1 MMDSATTPMNPTV
14 DTMRRLAV
22 HAASTALDRIQ
33 LRYQNFAEY
42 PYQERLHTTQENFM
56 GIFPILKRVI
66 YYILVGSFLL
76 ATSMATYGMFYWV
89 AMPSHAAT
97 EKLYFDYSCR
107 NTDQVCSGSENTTTG
122 NADCGFSCAPSANVD
137 IFAKHTPWEA
147 LHPDVLP
154 EARSKTRILRP
165 RRHYFLEVVLQ
176 LPESTTNQQIG
187 MFAVEVELQTKGHT
201 PLARSH
207 RSARLPHESGW
218 IGVIRKA
225 LCLAPLLVGA
235 LTESR
240 TAIIPSFR
248 HFVESTKH
256 PLVRESIYIYA
267 LKSCTKL
274 MLIPPCSHH
283 AIFL

>member
-1 MMDSATTPMNPTV
+1 MMDSAATTPRNPTV

-22 HAASTALDRIQ
+22 HAASTALDRIH

-56 GIFPILKRVI
+56 GIFPVLKRFI
-66 YYILVGSFLL
+66 YYFLVGSFLL
-76 ATSMATYGMFYWV
+76 ATSMATYGLFYWI
-89 AMPSHAAT
+89 AMPAHAAT

-107 NTDQVCSGSENTTTG
+107 NTEQVCSGPEKRTG
-122 NADCGFSCAPSANVD
+122 NECDFSCAPSANVD
-137 IFAKHTPWEA
+137 IFAKHTPWQA
-147 LHPDVLP
+147 LLPDVLP

-165 RRHYFLEVVLQ
+165 RKHYFLEVVLQ

-201 PLARSH
+201 PLARSQ

-218 IGVIRKA
+218 IGIIRKS

-240 TAIIPSFR
+240 TSIVPSFR

-256 PLVRESIYIYA
+256 PLVRDRIN
-267 LKSCTKL
+267 LCTL
-274 MLIPPCSHH
+274 
-283 AIFL
+283 